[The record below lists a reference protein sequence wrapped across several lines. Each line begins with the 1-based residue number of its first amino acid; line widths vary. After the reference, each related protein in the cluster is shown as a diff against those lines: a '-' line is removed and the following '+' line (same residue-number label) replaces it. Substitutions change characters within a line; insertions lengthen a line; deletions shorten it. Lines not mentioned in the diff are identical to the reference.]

1 VVVQGFQEFQVLK
14 EFKVPKV
21 LLMLLKDLQ
30 EPKGQQD
37 LQEPK
42 GLKEPHKEPKV
53 FREPKEVKGL
63 KVLLVLPQELKER

>member
-1 VVVQGFQEFQVLK
+1 VVVQGFQEFQEPK
-14 EFKVPKV
+14 EFRGLKVP
-21 LLMLLKDLQ
+21 LILLKDLQ